1 MLDNGWEEVVARQ
14 ALLGERTPFST
25 NYSPCLPEA
34 HPHIYPS
41 ISLSSLPPS
50 LISAQWSMDQRKSV
64 GTNTTVPRDVLDS
77 IRPSL
82 KRQNDTTT
90 STNKAK
96 AGAATG
102 SAGVKEKAP
111 TPAKKEDCVFE
122 VTSENFQKVVLES
135 PVPVLVDVYADWC
148 GPCKQLG
155 PMLESAAMK
164 SGGMFRLAKVNSDK
178 ESSLAQTL
186 EVQGLPTVFACN
198 AGMLFVYTSM
208 IPSRH
213 VFFPP
218 SNSRF

>member
-1 MLDNGWEEVVARQ
+1 
-14 ALLGERTPFST
+14 
-25 NYSPCLPEA
+25 
-34 HPHIYPS
+34 
-41 ISLSSLPPS
+41 
-50 LISAQWSMDQRKSV
+50 MDQRKTL
-64 GTNTTVPRDVLDS
+64 GTNTTVPRDILDS

-82 KRQNDTTT
+82 KRVIDTTPT
-90 STNKAK
+90 TNNNKAK
-96 AGAATG
+96 GSTLTG
-102 SAGVKEKAP
+102 SAGVKDKAP

-198 AGMLFVYTSM
+198 AGKSTTTTHTITS
-208 IPSRH
+208 S
-213 VFFPP
+213 FLLLT
-218 SNSRF
+218 S